1 MSIAT
6 PFPPALAPTAVP
18 CADASACSRQSLLV
32 RGWRLAGARALRA
45 TFARVLLA
53 VALALAG
60 GTVAAQP
67 ALTARAWTLLDVNSG
82 TLLASHRA
90 DEFRERLRDAE
101 RLVSALRGVEAGQA
115 FLRALRRR

>member
-6 PFPPALAPTAVP
+6 PFPPTLAPTAVP
-18 CADASACSRQSLLV
+18 RADASACSRQSLLV
-32 RGWRLAGARALRA
+32 RGLRLAGARALRA

-53 VALALAG
+53 VALALAA

-82 TLLASHRA
+82 TLLARHRA